1 MAAYVSKKKPATKKR
16 PAAKAK
22 EPKRR
27 RVKPKTLARKRPKRA
42 QARSKPKALN
52 KRPGAKAGLKKT
64 VKKKASPKRTTA
76 RKKPVR
82 KSPVR
87 KSPVRKKPERKK
99 PTARKPVARKP
110 AARKPTAR
118 KPAARKPAARK
129 PAARKPAV
137 RKPAVRKPADRKPA
151 VRKPAPRKPAARKP
165 APRKPVARKP
175 ASRKK
180 HAKKTALRAG
190 KRKKLQTTLATL
202 QKSLDRERYKLRTKK
217 WTSTKKKRLALGDKI
232 ARLEARIQKLVAP
245 EPKAATPKQKKIE
258 QADRLEHY
266 REVFDTLLDIA
277 KKEHKLPK
285 IDHRRRRIDS
295 DDRYGDKRVVH
306 ANVMVNEEGV
316 EEAIYLIEQAAKK
329 LPGNQRFWIC
339 NFSLI
344 AMGENVV
351 GYGNTTLKANHP
363 DAHAFQTAF
372 DSTGV
377 YTRRDSMLVK
387 ARSILEDYA
396 DERYTL
402 VYLLG
407 FTVMNFSFKERS

>member
-137 RKPAVRKPADRKPA
+137 RKPAVRKPAP
-151 VRKPAPRKPAARKP
+151 
-165 APRKPVARKP
+165 RKP

-377 YTRRDSMLVK
+377 YTRRDAMLVK

>member
-16 PAAKAK
+16 RSAKAK

-64 VKKKASPKRTTA
+64 VKKAVKKASPKRTTA

-87 KSPVRKKPERKK
+87 KSPVRKKPVRKK
-99 PTARKPVARKP
+99 PVVRKTVARKPV
-110 AARKPTAR
+110 
-118 KPAARKPAARK
+118 
-129 PAARKPAV
+129 ARKPAV
-137 RKPAVRKPADRKPA
+137 RKPAVRKP
-151 VRKPAPRKPAARKP
+151 
-165 APRKPVARKP
+165 VARKP
-175 ASRKK
+175 PVRKK

-217 WTSTKKKRLALGDKI
+217 WTSTKKKRAALDAKI
-232 ARLEARIQKLVAP
+232 ARLEEKIQKLVAP
-245 EPKAATPKQKKIE
+245 EPKAATPRQKKIE